1 MDCGDKNILFCFQ
14 NILHLICKLNE
25 VFFITSEVSKLLH
38 FVFPLFLSYKI
49 PVSYTDYFQIT
60 IDRLKT
66 VRFILIPANSLIL
79 LSSVNNVPRRT
90 CTFREV
96 LNLKI
101 FYN

>member
-14 NILHLICKLNE
+14 NILHF
-25 VFFITSEVSKLLH
+25 VITSEVSKLLH
-38 FVFPLFLSYKI
+38 FVFPLILSYKI
-49 PVSYTDYFQIT
+49 PVHSYTDYFQIT

-66 VRFILIPANSLIL
+66 VKFILIPANSLIL
-79 LSSVNNVPRRT
+79 MSSVNNVPRRT
-90 CTFREV
+90 CTFREL